1 MHVSRFPSRS
11 SLARLVLACIT
22 GVALLAA
29 ACGGDDE
36 AEPTPEPTSSESTP
50 IPTATP
56 FSTTPEP
63 TIVASP
69 TAEATATQPPVAS
82 GEEAEY
88 TVEAGDTLFAIAE
101 RFETTVD
108 AIMELN
114 DIEDA
119 ALIFVGQVLTVR
131 QGYAPEGSDTGGDT
145 TDDTGGDDGTDAED
159 SGDGTTT
166 DESGAR
172 IYVVQAGDTAY
183 DIALQFDI
191 TVEAL
196 AAANGTTVDGL
207 ANLFVGEEL
216 IIP

>member
-1 MHVSRFPSRS
+1 MHVSHFPSRS
-11 SLARLVLACIT
+11 AIARLTLAGIT
-22 GVALLAA
+22 GVALLVAS
-29 ACGGDDE
+29 CGGDDE
-36 AEPTPEPTSSESTP
+36 AEPTPEPTSESTP

-56 FSTTPEP
+56 FARTPEP

-69 TAEATATQPPVAS
+69 TAEATATQTTVGS
-82 GEEAEY
+82 GEEVEY

-119 ALIFVGQVLTVR
+119 SLIFVGQVLTVR
-131 QGYAPEGSDTGGDT
+131 QGYVPEGSETTAD
-145 TDDTGGDDGTDAED
+145 TDDGDDADD
-159 SGDGTTT
+159 SGVETTT
-166 DESGAR
+166 DESGAE

-183 DIALQFDI
+183 DIALQFNI

>member
-1 MHVSRFPSRS
+1 MHVSHFLSRS
-11 SLARLVLACIT
+11 TLARLALAGIT

-36 AEPTPEPTSSESTP
+36 AEPTPEPTSSDSTP

-56 FSTTPEP
+56 FATTPEP

-69 TAEATATQPPVAS
+69 TAEATATQTAVES
-82 GEEAEY
+82 GEEVEY

-101 RFETTVD
+101 RFDTTVD

-131 QGYAPEGSDTGGDT
+131 QGYVPEGSETTAD
-145 TDDTGGDDGTDAED
+145 TDDGDDADG
-159 SGDGTTT
+159 SGSETTT
-166 DESGAR
+166 DESGAE

-183 DIALQFDI
+183 DIALRFDI

>member
-1 MHVSRFPSRS
+1 MHVSHFPSRTA
-11 SLARLVLACIT
+11 LARLALAGIT
-22 GVALLAA
+22 GIALLAA

-56 FSTTPEP
+56 FARTPEP

-69 TAEATATQPPVAS
+69 TAEATATQTAAVS
-82 GEEAEY
+82 GEEVEY

-101 RFETTVD
+101 RFDTTVD

-131 QGYAPEGSDTGGDT
+131 QGYTPEGSETTAD
-145 TDDTGGDDGTDAED
+145 TDDGDDADD
-159 SGDGTTT
+159 SVTETTT
-166 DESGAR
+166 DESGAE

-191 TVEAL
+191 TVEEL

>member
-1 MHVSRFPSRS
+1 MHVSRFPLRS
-11 SLARLVLACIT
+11 TLALLALAGIA
-22 GVALLAA
+22 GLALLAA

-36 AEPTPEPTSSESTP
+36 AEPTPEPTSSETTP

-56 FSTTPEP
+56 FATTPEP

-69 TAEATATQPPVAS
+69 TAEATATQTTAAS
-82 GEEAEY
+82 GEEVEY
-88 TVEAGDTLFAIAE
+88 AVEAGDTLFAIAE
-101 RFETTVD
+101 RFDTTVD

-131 QGYAPEGSDTGGDT
+131 QGYAPEGSETTAD
-145 TDDTGGDDGTDAED
+145 TDDGDDADD
-159 SGDGTTT
+159 SGAETTT
-166 DESGAR
+166 DESGAE

-191 TVEAL
+191 TVEEL

-207 ANLFVGEEL
+207 ANLLVGDEL

>member
-11 SLARLVLACIT
+11 ALARLVLACIT
-22 GVALLAA
+22 GAALLAA

-36 AEPTPEPTSSESTP
+36 AEPTPEPAASESTP

-56 FSTTPEP
+56 FATTPEP

-69 TAEATATQPPVAS
+69 TAEATATQTAVAS
-82 GEEAEY
+82 GEEVEY

-131 QGYAPEGSDTGGDT
+131 QGYAPEGSDTGGDAA
-145 TDDTGGDDGTDAED
+145 DDDGSDAED

-183 DIALQFDI
+183 DIALQFDV

>member
-1 MHVSRFPSRS
+1 MHVNRFPSRS
-11 SLARLVLACIT
+11 ALARLALAGIT

-36 AEPTPEPTSSESTP
+36 AEPTPEPASESTP

-56 FSTTPEP
+56 FATTPEP

-69 TAEATATQPPVAS
+69 TAEATATQTAVVS
-82 GEEAEY
+82 GEEVEY

-101 RFETTVD
+101 RFDTTVD

-131 QGYAPEGSDTGGDT
+131 QGYAPEGSETADDTA
-145 TDDTGGDDGTDAED
+145 TDDGDDAAD
-159 SGDGTTT
+159 SGGETTT

-191 TVEAL
+191 TVEEL

>member
-1 MHVSRFPSRS
+1 MHVNRFPSRS
-11 SLARLVLACIT
+11 ALARLALAGIT

-36 AEPTPEPTSSESTP
+36 AEPTPEPASERTP

-56 FSTTPEP
+56 FATTPEP

-69 TAEATATQPPVAS
+69 TAEATATQTAVVS
-82 GEEAEY
+82 GEEVEY

-101 RFETTVD
+101 RFDTTVD

-131 QGYAPEGSDTGGDT
+131 QGYAPEGSETTAD
-145 TDDTGGDDGTDAED
+145 TDDGDDADD
-159 SGDGTTT
+159 SVTETTT
-166 DESGAR
+166 DESGAE

-191 TVEAL
+191 TVEEL

>member
-1 MHVSRFPSRS
+1 MHVSHFLSRS
-11 SLARLVLACIT
+11 PIARLTLVGIT

-36 AEPTPEPTSSESTP
+36 AEPTPEPTSESTP

-56 FSTTPEP
+56 FATTPEP

-69 TAEATATQPPVAS
+69 TAEATATQTAVVS
-82 GEEAEY
+82 GEEVEY

-101 RFETTVD
+101 RFDTTVD

-131 QGYAPEGSDTGGDT
+131 QGYAPEGSDTASDT
-145 TDDTGGDDGTDAED
+145 AGDDGGDADD
-159 SGDGTTT
+159 SGAETTT
-166 DESGAR
+166 DESGAT

-191 TVEAL
+191 TVEEL

>member
-1 MHVSRFPSRS
+1 MHVSHFPSRTA
-11 SLARLVLACIT
+11 LARLALAGIT

-56 FSTTPEP
+56 FARTPEP

-69 TAEATATQPPVAS
+69 TAEATATQTAVVS
-82 GEEAEY
+82 GEEVEY

-101 RFETTVD
+101 RFDTTVD

-131 QGYAPEGSDTGGDT
+131 QGYAPEGSDTADDAGGDDVADADDSDAETT
-145 TDDTGGDDGTDAED
+145 TDD
-159 SGDGTTT
+159 
-166 DESGAR
+166 SGAE

-183 DIALQFDI
+183 DIALRFDI